1 MTHRFSRMKMASTT
15 APSATIRL
23 LNQTCLEVM
32 SVAIGRLRLACT
44 RARCVKWLVK
54 SAFTSICCYL
64 ILLFLSQ
71 RFPNKDHLFYHKKT
85 HLKERFECL
94 TCHEKFAT
102 KKDLFKHRLIHTKN
116 VITKQFMEKVT
127 EDEKGVFTC
136 SICGNTHTERKYAI
150 SHFRKHVTE
159 KFMCQICEKRCGSR
173 RDLVQHIESQ
183 HEKLRFRC
191 STCKERFETR
201 TALLEHK
208 QMHKSDSKKIRR
220 IDDRYHC
227 TRCDKTYSR
236 RENALNHF
244 KSHGSKEEDAAQSTD
259 SVR

>member
-94 TCHEKFAT
+94 TCHEVGLNSLLSYRKT
-102 KKDLFKHRLIHTKN
+102 IELFFFRNLQQKRIFSS
-116 VITKQFMEKVT
+116 I
-127 EDEKGVFTC
+127 DSFTP
-136 SICGNTHTERKYAI
+136 
-150 SHFRKHVTE
+150 
-159 KFMCQICEKRCGSR
+159 
-173 RDLVQHIESQ
+173 
-183 HEKLRFRC
+183 
-191 STCKERFETR
+191 R
-201 TALLEHK
+201 T
-208 QMHKSDSKKIRR
+208 
-220 IDDRYHC
+220 
-227 TRCDKTYSR
+227 
-236 RENALNHF
+236 
-244 KSHGSKEEDAAQSTD
+244 
-259 SVR
+259 